1 VVKTTINLPDN
12 LLMQAKVYAA
22 QHQTTLK
29 EVVVQGFQQVTA
41 QPSSLSDPA
50 RRQNAQRLIAAL
62 QAGNTRPMKPL
73 TREEIHDRH
82 NR

>member
-1 VVKTTINLPDN
+1 MKTTIDLPDN

-29 EVVVQGFQQVTA
+29 ELVVRGLQQVTTQA
-41 QPSSLSDPA
+41 FPSPDLA

>member
-1 VVKTTINLPDN
+1 MIDLPDD

-29 EVVVQGFQQVTA
+29 KLVVQGLQQVTA
-41 QPSSLSDPA
+41 QVSPSPDPA

-73 TREEIHDRH
+73 TREEIYERS